1 MGRVVVAVTV
11 ENHDDLVRV
20 ADGLLPVADV
30 RCVTIP
36 DALVDTGAMY
46 LSLPKR
52 LIDQLGLRPERQ
64 KRMKTTNGSAIRTIY
79 GVAKLKIRDRSATVE
94 VAELPDD
101 CPVLIGQLPLEAM
114 DWVVDCA
121 NQRLIGNPAHGGEE
135 MYESY

>member
-1 MGRVVVAVTV
+1 MERVVVDVTV
-11 ENHDDLVRV
+11 VNHDDIVRV
-20 ADGLLPVADV
+20 ADGLISVEQIRSV
-30 RCVTIP
+30 QIS
-36 DALVDTGAMY
+36 DALVDTDALY

-52 LIDQLGLRPERQ
+52 MIEQLGLRPERK
-64 KRMKTTNGSAIRTIY
+64 KRMKTTNGSTVRTIY
-79 GVAKLKIRDRSATVE
+79 GIAKLKIRDRSATVE

-121 NQRLIGNPAHGGEE
+121 NQQLIGNPAHGGEE